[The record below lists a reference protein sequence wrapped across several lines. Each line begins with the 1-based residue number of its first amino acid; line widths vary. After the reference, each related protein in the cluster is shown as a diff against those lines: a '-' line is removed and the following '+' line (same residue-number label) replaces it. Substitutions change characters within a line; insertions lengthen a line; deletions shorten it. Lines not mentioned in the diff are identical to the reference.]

1 MKKQLGLVRII
12 AWCLPLA
19 LLGSCGDDD
28 EPPPKP
34 KYDGECSVA
43 EKLGC
48 LEGQECL
55 DIGGGEGLCS
65 CSLANQTGCEEGL
78 SCEEVQGSDKYECV
92 TPLLVKG
99 RVFDLQTDDPIEGAH
114 VVARDANNV
123 ATSGVAI
130 TDANGE
136 YEISV
141 RAPRDADGNPTT
153 KSVTLRADAEDYQS
167 FPTPPRV
174 ALPVDLANASGDPPT
189 VENAATDIGM
199 LELPDTDGLG
209 TVAGTVVADHP
220 GGTLVVVGGSS
231 NGGGV
236 TGIADLDGSYTVF
249 NVPEGSHDV
258 RGYKVGL
265 NLEATDADVTIGELT
280 ENVDLLETGE
290 ATAVVSGKVEIVNP
304 GNGDDTSIILVVE
317 ETFRENTA
325 SGEPPPGLRAAGVSG
340 DWSIDGV
347 PDGNYVV
354 LAAFENDFLVRDPDT
369 SIGGTDIVRISVS
382 GGSEELSESF
392 KITGSLDDPSPTGE
406 EVVSATPTFTWE
418 DDSSEDHYEIVVYD
432 AFGTLVWEDK
442 NIPGVSGNQAVTV
455 PYGGPALESGL
466 IYQFRATS
474 IKNNGTPISRTEDL
488 KGVFTVQ

>member
-1 MKKQLGLVRII
+1 MKKQLGLIRIL
-12 AWCLPLA
+12 ACCLPIM
-19 LLGSCGDDD
+19 LLSSCGDDD
-28 EPPPKP
+28 PPPPKP
-34 KYDGECSVA
+34 KYNGECGVA

-48 LEGQECL
+48 DPGQECL
-55 DIGGGEGLCS
+55 DVGGGEGICS
-65 CSLANQTGCEEGL
+65 CSQANQTGCEEGL
-78 SCEEVQGSDKYECV
+78 ACEEVQGTDGFECV
-92 TPLLVKG
+92 APLLVKG
-99 RVFDLQTDDPIEGAH
+99 RVFDLQSDEGIEGAL

-130 TDANGE
+130 TGADGE
-136 YEISV
+136 YELSV
-141 RAPRDADGNPTT
+141 RSPRDADGNPTA
-153 KSVTLRADAEDYQS
+153 KSITLRADADTYQS

-174 ALPVDLANASGDPPT
+174 AIPVDLSNATGDPAT

-199 LELPDTDGLG
+199 LALPDTDGLG

-231 NGGGV
+231 DGGGV
-236 TGIADLDGSYTVF
+236 TGIADLDGTYSVF
-249 NVPEGSHDV
+249 NVPQGSHDV

-265 NLEATDADVTIGELT
+265 NLEATDADVSVGELT

-290 ATAVVSGKVEIVNP
+290 ATAVVSGTVEIVNP

-317 ETFRENTA
+317 ETFRANVA

-369 SIGGTDIVRISVS
+369 SIGGTSIVRITVS
-382 GGSEELSESF
+382 GSSQELSDSF
-392 KITGSLDDPSPTGE
+392 KITGSLDGVSPTGE
-406 EVVSATPTFTWE
+406 EVVSSSPTFVWE
-418 DDSSEDHYEIVVYD
+418 DDSSEDHYEIVVFD
-432 AFGTLVWEDK
+432 AFGNLVWEDK
-442 NIPGVSGNQAVTV
+442 AIPGVSGSKTVSV

-466 IYQFRATS
+466 IYQFRGTS
-474 IKNNGTPISRTEDL
+474 IKKNGTPISRTEDL
-488 KGVFTVQ
+488 KGVFTVE